1 MTLDFVLRWLTVLF
15 LIIFNIFSATVIEDY
30 INMAQIIPAINLS
43 LKTQFL
49 ITFLLSALY
58 DVTKKGYP

>member
-1 MTLDFVLRWLTVLF
+1 MTLDFALRWLTVLF

-30 INMAQIIPAINLS
+30 IKHGPNYPAINLS

-49 ITFLLSALY
+49 ITFLLFYS
-58 DVTKKGYP
+58 V

>member
-30 INMAQIIPAINLS
+30 IKHGPNYPCNQSESENSIS
-43 LKTQFL
+43 DHFST
-49 ITFLLSALY
+49 LY